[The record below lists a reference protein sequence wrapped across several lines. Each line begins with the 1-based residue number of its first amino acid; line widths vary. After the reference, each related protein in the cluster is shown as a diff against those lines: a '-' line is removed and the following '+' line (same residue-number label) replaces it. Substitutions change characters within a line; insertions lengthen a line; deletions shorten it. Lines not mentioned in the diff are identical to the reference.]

1 MYSSFANMSN
11 SPLIYWFTIGMLIA
25 VPIAM
30 FIIGIRGVR
39 KDNPNDKRAGY
50 AMLKLAGVVMF
61 LVLAAGVFLF
71 ANGAFRQP
79 AETAVILSTLF

>member
-1 MYSSFANMSN
+1 
-11 SPLIYWFTIGMLIA
+11 
-25 VPIAM
+25 
-30 FIIGIRGVR
+30 
-39 KDNPNDKRAGY
+39 
-50 AMLKLAGVVMF
+50 MLKLAGVVTF